1 MCKICIFGGFFFSE
15 PKRVIWKNVYQ
26 LPFFHKA
33 VAFLSVEKLEAQG
46 LSGTN
51 CIPCACSPTSLDKG
65 CDICGD
71 FIDSRTFCFVFEK
84 ERCFTT

>member
-1 MCKICIFGGFFFSE
+1 M
-15 PKRVIWKNVYQ
+15 YQ

-51 CIPCACSPTSLDKG
+51 CSSCACSPTSLDKG

-71 FIDSRTFCFVFEK
+71 FIDSRTFCFDFERK
-84 ERCFTT
+84 MFHNLKGLMINQASLYATV